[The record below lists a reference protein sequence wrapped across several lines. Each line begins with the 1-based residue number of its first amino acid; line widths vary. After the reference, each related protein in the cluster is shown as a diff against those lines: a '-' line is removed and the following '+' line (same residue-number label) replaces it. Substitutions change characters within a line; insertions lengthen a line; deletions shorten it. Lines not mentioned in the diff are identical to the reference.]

1 MKQNK
6 TNKKQKEKEKQKKK
20 EKNLHTHHYTNMC
33 DVHNVHYRHRY
44 FII

>member
-20 EKNLHTHHYTNMC
+20 EKKFAHTPLHKH
-33 DVHNVHYRHRY
+33 V
-44 FII
+44 